1 MPELPDLQVFSK
13 NLQIELKGKKL
24 EKITVRA
31 GANVNVSSA
40 QLKKK
45 VERETVK
52 TVYREG
58 KELRMAFRNGTVL
71 GLHMMLHGKL
81 VWYDEEPP
89 KYSLVEMEFEK
100 DVHLALTDFQRQA
113 RLTVDPEAP
122 AAPDALGDEVNLSFW
137 KKALQTKAKIKN
149 LLLDQKVIRGIGNAY
164 ADEILWEAKISPF
177 SVSANSPPAK
187 VSKLV
192 KAVRKV
198 LKNAE
203 KKIAKAEP
211 DIIGGEIRDFLV
223 IHNAHKKKS
232 PTGAAIRVS
241 ASGGR
246 KTYYTGEQEEF

>member
-13 NLQIELKGKKL
+13 NLQKELKGKKL

-81 VWYDEEPP
+81 VWYDE
-89 KYSLVEMEFEK
+89 
-100 DVHLALTDFQRQA
+100 
-113 RLTVDPEAP
+113 
-122 AAPDALGDEVNLSFW
+122 
-137 KKALQTKAKIKN
+137 AKIKI

-177 SVSANSPPAK
+177 SVSANIPPAK

>member
-13 NLQIELKGKKL
+13 NLQKELKGKKL
-24 EKITVRA
+24 NRIIVRK
-31 GANVNVSSA
+31 GANVNVPAA

-45 VERETVK
+45 VEGEKVK
-52 TVYREG
+52 AVYREG

-81 VWYDEEPP
+81 MWYDEEPP
-89 KYSLVEMEFEK
+89 KHSLVEMEFEK
-100 DVHLALTDFQRQA
+100 DVHLALTDFQRSA
-113 RLTVDPEAP
+113 RVKVNPEEP
-122 AAPDALGDEVNLSFW
+122 AAPDALADEVNLSFW
-137 KKALQTKAKIKN
+137 KKALQTKARIKN

-177 SVSANSPPAK
+177 SVSKNIPSAK
-187 VSKLV
+187 VSSLA
-192 KAVRKV
+192 KAVKKV

-223 IHNAHKKKS
+223 IHNAHKQKS
-232 PTGAAIRVS
+232 PAGGKIKISTM
-241 ASGGR
+241 GGR
-246 KTYYTGEQEEF
+246 KTYYTDEQKEF